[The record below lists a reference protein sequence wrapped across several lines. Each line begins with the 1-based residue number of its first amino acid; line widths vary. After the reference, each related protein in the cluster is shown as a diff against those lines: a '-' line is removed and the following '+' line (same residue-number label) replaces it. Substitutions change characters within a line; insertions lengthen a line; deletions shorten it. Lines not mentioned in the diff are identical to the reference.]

1 MPSPFQKPCRAFVST
16 HVALQD
22 LDDGSDVHPDAVC
35 FRAQMPGGLARI
47 IHRPPE
53 EAGFNFAIESKT
65 KKAES
70 DSPCAIAT
78 KVESAPL
85 THFVD

>member
-1 MPSPFQKPCRAFVST
+1 MPNWKRPAARPSKKPKVIYHS
-16 HVALQD
+16 
-22 LDDGSDVHPDAVC
+22 
-35 FRAQMPGGLARI
+35 FRL
-47 IHRPPE
+47 
-53 EAGFNFAIESKT
+53 AIESKT

-78 KVESAPL
+78 KVECPPL

>member
-1 MPSPFQKPCRAFVST
+1 MAEHRVMSEHLLDVSITGRKDATNRTQWNRKPA
-16 HVALQD
+16 Q
-22 LDDGSDVHPDAVC
+22 GSSLC
-35 FRAQMPGGLARI
+35 QI

-53 EAGFNFAIESKT
+53 EAGFNLAVESKT

-78 KVESAPL
+78 KVECPPL
-85 THFVD
+85 TNFVD